1 MKSISITDILT
12 VIYVLV
18 DDWYQGHDCRQNR
31 CGAKAAF
38 SDSAFSGSEM
48 MTLMLSQDFIPYPS
62 ESQFVEYIRANHRA
76 MFPKL
81 LTQSQFNRRAR
92 SLRLQVE
99 LFRRDVMVRLGV
111 GDEVD
116 FLQVARNTP
125 LRGCFGAMDTKPVP
139 VVGYK
144 RNKAHSDFL
153 GSAHYGVCASR
164 NLKYF
169 GYKLV
174 LLTTPE
180 GLPAVY
186 DLVPAN
192 LDEREAAEAVLLEV
206 RGCDILGDKGFIGDD
221 GQAQISQH
229 TANRVYTSKRANQFK
244 QNTPAFDRW
253 LNSVR
258 ERIEGT
264 FHEIQNTGRNL
275 ERLLAKTIIG
285 LCTRICEKL
294 ASHALRL
301 FLKRA
306 FSIDI
311 QTFRV
316 ASA

>member
-1 MKSISITDILT
+1 MKSISISDILT

-18 DDWYQGHDCRQNR
+18 DDWYQVQARRQNR
-31 CGAKAAF
+31 CGVKAAF
-38 SDSAFSGSEM
+38 SDSEM
-48 MTLMLSQDFIPYPS
+48 MTLMLAQDFVPYPS
-62 ESQFVEYIRANHRA
+62 ETQFVEYMRANHRG

-92 SLRLQVE
+92 SLRMQVE
-99 LFRRDVMVRLGV
+99 LFRRNVIAMLGV
-111 GDEVD
+111 NDEMD
-116 FLQVARNTP
+116 FL
-125 LRGCFGAMDTKPVP
+125 LDTKPVP
-139 VVGYK
+139 VMGYK

-174 LLTTPE
+174 MLTTTE

-192 LDEREAAEAVLLEV
+192 LDEREAAEAVLFEA
-206 RGCDILGDKGFIGDD
+206 RGCDILGDKGFIGEDW
-221 GQAQISQH
+221 QAHISQH

-244 QNTPAFDRW
+244 QNTPEFDRW

-285 LCTRICEKL
+285 LCTRISEKL

-306 FSIDI
+306 FNIDI

>member
-12 VIYVLV
+12 LIYVLV
-18 DDWYQGHDCRQNR
+18 DDWYQAQGCRPNR

-38 SDSAFSGSEM
+38 SDSEM
-48 MTLMLSQDFIPYPS
+48 MTLMLGQDFVPYPS
-62 ESQFVEYIRANHRA
+62 ETQFVEYIRANHRT

-99 LFRRDVMVRLGV
+99 LFRRDVIVRLGV
-111 GDEVD
+111 GNEAD
-116 FLQVARNTP
+116 FL
-125 LRGCFGAMDTKPVP
+125 LDTKPVP

-153 GSAHYGVCASR
+153 GSASYGVCASR

-174 LLTTPE
+174 ILATTE

-192 LDEREAAEAVLLEV
+192 LDEREAAETVVFEV
-206 RGCDILGDKGFIGDD
+206 CGCDILGDKGFIGQDW
-221 GQAQISQH
+221 QAHISQH
-229 TANRVYTSKRANQFK
+229 TANRVYTSKRTNQFR
-244 QNTPAFDRW
+244 QNTPEFDRW
-253 LNSVR
+253 LNAVR

-285 LCTRICEKL
+285 LCTRISEKL

-301 FLKRA
+301 FLKHA
-306 FSIDI
+306 FNIDI
-311 QTFRV
+311 QTFRLI
-316 ASA
+316 SA